1 MAAFASLEAAMNT
14 RILSILFAASAA
26 MTLSS
31 ADGAVSVV
39 GNGPAQLCYQ
49 AADSGASPFDYL
61 SYCDEALAG
70 SLTRA
75 DRAATFVNRGV
86 LKLSM
91 HAVDAAA
98 SDFNAGLAINGDLGE
113 AYVDLGAVLIARKRY
128 AEAIPLITRG
138 LKLGTKE
145 PQNAYYD
152 RAVASE
158 AIGNLQGAYDDYRQ
172 AVSIAP
178 NFTKASDELKR
189 FKVVEKPSGV

>member
-1 MAAFASLEAAMNT
+1 MNT
-14 RILSILFAASAA
+14 RTLTILFAAGAA
-26 MTLSS
+26 MIFSP
-31 ADGAVSVV
+31 AQAAVSVV

-49 AADSGASPFDYL
+49 AADTGASPFDYL
-61 SYCDEALAG
+61 SYCDQALAG
-70 SLTRA
+70 SLSRA

-91 HAVDAAA
+91 HAIDAAA
-98 SDFNAGLAINGDLGE
+98 SDFNASLAIDDQLGE
-113 AYVDLGAVLIARKRY
+113 AYVDLGAVLIAKKRY
-128 AEAIPLITRG
+128 AEAIPLITKG

-158 AIGNLQGAYDDYRQ
+158 ALGNLQAAYDDYRQ
-172 AVSIAP
+172 AVNIAP

-189 FKVVEKPSGV
+189 FKVVEKPNGA